1 MADDSSESKDPL
13 VLEQT
18 PATPAAPAGP
28 VAQMLPDLT
37 PALQRRLKM
46 CQEHGQR
53 LMQSEK
59 YDFDYAHTL
68 LSQCVVYDPAN
79 MAYIDKC
86 FENLKRKFKDT
97 KPGGF
102 GWGTA
107 GNVRALLDKQ
117 QYHDALKAG
126 VDNLLQNP
134 WEVQT
139 LRAIAEAC
147 ANLGVNEAELKFL
160 KQAIDKAPR
169 DVELNR
175 HCAKS
180 LARMLQIDQAIAC
193 WHRVEEA
200 DKRDPEATKEIAE
213 LTLLKTRIA
222 TGNMPEGFVMPP
234 KAPVRGAVKTE
245 TKKRE
250 IQLTPRQRL
259 EQAIKEH
266 PEEPGNYCELAKIL
280 ITEQRPA
287 DAVARLTKALELTG
301 GDLKVREQL
310 EDAQIEMARVQAAL
324 TERRASLEGTQELK
338 EAAERAKADIN
349 RLELETLAARCDR
362 YPGRKDLAFELAMR
376 IKRGGQLAEAI
387 KYFTQAAGDESLAA
401 AAHLEAG
408 ECQQALKQYKPA
420 YESFKTAILAS
431 NNYGKSATP
440 EQREIR
446 KLALY
451 RGGVLAAA
459 LQKFDRA
466 EQFLEAVVKI
476 DSKYKDAAARLD
488 KVKQMRNKG

>member
-1 MADDSSESKDPL
+1 MVDDSSESKDPL
-13 VLEQT
+13 ITEPT
-18 PATPAAPAGP
+18 SAPAEQSGQ
-28 VAQMLPDLT
+28 ALPEMS
-37 PALQRRLKM
+37 PALRRRLKM
-46 CQEHGQR
+46 CHDHGLR

-68 LSQCVVYDPAN
+68 LSQCVIYDPGN
-79 MAYIDKC
+79 VQFLDTF

-102 GWGTA
+102 GWGSG
-107 GNVRALLDKQ
+107 GNLRALLDKQ
-117 QYHDALKAG
+117 QWVDALKAG
-126 VDNLLQNP
+126 IENLVQNP
-134 WEVQT
+134 WDVMT
-139 LRAIAEAC
+139 LRGLAEAC
-147 ANLGVNEAELKFL
+147 ANLQLPETELRFL

-200 DKRDPEATKEIAE
+200 DKNDPEATKTIAE

-234 KAPVRGAVKTE
+234 KNPQRGAATKTE

-259 EQAIKEH
+259 EQAIKER
-266 PEEPGNYCELAKIL
+266 PEEPSLYCELAKIL
-280 ITEQRPA
+280 LAESRPA
-287 DAVARLTKALELTG
+287 DAVTRLMKALELSG
-301 GDLKVREQL
+301 GDLAVREQL
-310 EDAQIEMARVQAAL
+310 EDAQVELARVQAAL
-324 TERRASLEGTQELK
+324 AEKRASVERTPEAE
-338 EAAERAKADIN
+338 EAAERAKRDAN

-362 YPGRKDLAFELAMR
+362 YPDRRDLSFELALR

-387 KYFTQAAGDESLAA
+387 KYFTLAAGDAQLAA
-401 AAHLEAG
+401 AAQLEVG
-408 ECQQALKQYKPA
+408 ECYQQLKQYKPA
-420 YESFKTAILAS
+420 YEAFKAAILAS
-431 NNYGKSATP
+431 NHYGKLATP
-440 EQREIR
+440 EQRETR

-466 EQFLEAVVKI
+466 EQMLEALVKL
-476 DSKYKDAAARLD
+476 DPAFKDGAARLD
-488 KVKQMRNKG
+488 KVRQMRNKG